1 VDKHSAH
8 ITNSPVTAK
17 DKTLMRNKLGHLEE
31 NARLFANKGVLARF
45 YNSAFPC
52 IIFIWKGQK
61 FTQILQ
67 STFIVEFV
75 EAKLD
80 QRHQ

>member
-52 IIFIWKGQK
+52 IIFI
-61 FTQILQ
+61 
-67 STFIVEFV
+67 
-75 EAKLD
+75 
-80 QRHQ
+80 